1 MLVSHLTNSKKQSWK
16 KKIQEKFLP
25 LEGVQNC
32 LGSKH
37 ARTVQLT
44 SGATASMAAV
54 HFFLTAWQGQ
64 IQSGFGGGGGNL
76 ERPP

>member
-1 MLVSHLTNSKKQSWK
+1 MLVSHLTNSKKNLG

-44 SGATASMAAV
+44 SGATASMAVV
-54 HFFLTAWQGQ
+54 HFFLTARQGQ
-64 IQSGFGGGGGNL
+64 IQSGFGVGG
-76 ERPP
+76 